1 MRRVLDIIFL
11 IIVVTVGYQY
21 RHEIRAGALVVGERT
36 GIIEPCTRPITYSIG
51 DFDERFGIT
60 EATLLQN
67 IRKAENL
74 WETAANRNLFEYSPT
89 GSLAINL
96 IYDYRQ
102 ASTQKLNTL
111 ENSLDTAQARYDS
124 LKLQYTNL
132 KLKVNAERNELQAMI
147 RRYES
152 GKKAS
157 REEVAAIQEKQAS
170 VNAQIETLNGLATK
184 LNTLAK
190 ELNVT
195 VDSYNTIS
203 SSVGEAFN
211 EGEYIYDAEGER
223 INIYQYSNGT
233 KLDRVLAH
241 EFGHALKLDHV
252 ENAQSIMYY
261 LNSGTVFELTQE
273 DVSELTEVCKL

>member
-1 MRRVLDIIFL
+1 MRRILDIVFL
-11 IIVVTVGYQY
+11 IIVVAVGYQY

-36 GIIEPCTRPITYSIG
+36 GIIEPCTRPIKYSIG
-51 DFDERFGIT
+51 EFDTRFGIT
-60 EATLLQN
+60 EAALLQN
-67 IRKAENL
+67 IKKAETL
-74 WETAANRNLFEYSPT
+74 WETAADRNLFEYT
-89 GSLAINL
+89 EDGSLAINL

-111 ENSLDTAQARYDS
+111 ESTLDSSQARYDS

-132 KLKVNAERNELQAMI
+132 KSKINAEKNELQAMI

-152 GKKAS
+152 NKKAT
-157 REEVAAIQEKQAS
+157 REDIAAIEAKQS
-170 VNAQIETLNGLATK
+170 TINNQIDTLNGLATK
-184 LNTLAK
+184 LNALAK

-195 VDSYNTIS
+195 VDTYNTIS

-211 EGEYIYDAEGER
+211 EGEYIFDAQGER

-252 ENAQSIMYY
+252 ENVQSVMYY
-261 LNSGTVFELTQE
+261 LNSGTRFELTEE
-273 DVSELTEVCKL
+273 DITELMKVCKL